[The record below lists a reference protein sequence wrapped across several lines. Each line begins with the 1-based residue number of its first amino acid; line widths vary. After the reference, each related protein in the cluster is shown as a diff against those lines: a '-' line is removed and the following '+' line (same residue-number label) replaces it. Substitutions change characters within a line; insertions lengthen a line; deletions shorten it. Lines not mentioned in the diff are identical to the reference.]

1 VASELL
7 QDLDIK
13 RIEARHITKAT
24 CEAYGYA
31 IGKHNG
37 KTVHVAPYYHKGT
50 LCAQHLRDKDKG
62 FSWLGK
68 VQHLEMFGQR
78 LFPAGSHPKL
88 VITEGELDAL
98 SVAQVFGLKMPVVS
112 IYSGSGSAEKS
123 ILHNLE
129 WVNSFQ
135 EVVIAMDN
143 DEAGEKA
150 REAIL
155 PLLKPGTAKL
165 MLYPDGFKDA
175 NEFLMKGEGPRL
187 IDAVLKAS
195 RWSPGG
201 IISGTTLFNDIMSE
215 DQPGLATPYPG
226 LNDKFMGLRK
236 GELYLFTA
244 GSGIGKSTL
253 VNEIAFHFLM
263 EHQQKIGVFALEENK
278 KRLGRRYLSLHLNR
292 PLHISMEGLT
302 QYELEQAFK
311 DTVGNGRFWM
321 LDHWGSYDIDSLIGK
336 LRYMAVGLGVDW
348 IVLDH
353 ISIVVSGLD
362 EVAESER
369 KLIDKLMTKMRS
381 LVEETGVGILA
392 IVHLKRVDDAKSN
405 FNEGK
410 QVRLTDLRGSAALE
424 QIPDGVIAAER
435 NQQGDNP
442 DVMTLRVLKNRP
454 IGKTGVADQLLYHHD
469 TGRLLPY
476 DAHDPS
482 FEPELF

>member
-1 VASELL
+1 
-7 QDLDIK
+7 
-13 RIEARHITKAT
+13 
-24 CEAYGYA
+24 
-31 IGKHNG
+31 
-37 KTVHVAPYYHKGT
+37 
-50 LCAQHLRDKDKG
+50 
-62 FSWLGK
+62 
-68 VQHLEMFGQR
+68 
-78 LFPAGSHPKL
+78 
-88 VITEGELDAL
+88 
-98 SVAQVFGLKMPVVS
+98 
-112 IYSGSGSAEKS
+112 
-123 ILHNLE
+123 
-129 WVNSFQ
+129 
-135 EVVIAMDN
+135 
-143 DEAGEKA
+143 
-150 REAIL
+150 
-155 PLLKPGTAKL
+155 
-165 MLYPDGFKDA
+165 
-175 NEFLMKGEGPRL
+175 
-187 IDAVLKAS
+187 
-195 RWSPGG
+195 
-201 IISGTTLFNDIMSE
+201 
-215 DQPGLATPYPG
+215 
-226 LNDKFMGLRK
+226 
-236 GELYLFTA
+236 
-244 GSGIGKSTL
+244 
-253 VNEIAFHFLM
+253 
-263 EHQQKIGVFALEENK
+263 
-278 KRLGRRYLSLHLNR
+278 
-292 PLHISMEGLT
+292 MEGLT